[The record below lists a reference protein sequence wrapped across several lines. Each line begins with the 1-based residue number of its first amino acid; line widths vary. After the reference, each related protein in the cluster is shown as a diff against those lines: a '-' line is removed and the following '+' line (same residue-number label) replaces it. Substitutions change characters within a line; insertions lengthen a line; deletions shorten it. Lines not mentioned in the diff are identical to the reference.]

1 MRTKNRT
8 NFFSGIYTHWA
19 SRASWK
25 SKTPSSRL
33 NVSGSQWPEYVL
45 WYDSSN
51 RVCVRFF
58 ILWTIEVKLTIE
70 CPKIKMC
77 IQERSS
83 LALPLK
89 SFVVALVLLSLF
101 TYRRYAFHL
110 LPSFAEIHVHLAYI
124 TNVLCFHSVLFPSF
138 FLFICCFFSVLLFLL
153 RLLICLYFCL
163 SSSLHSHCVTS
174 NWMPRRRFR
183 YTSNKLLQ

>member
-1 MRTKNRT
+1 M
-8 NFFSGIYTHWA
+8 
-19 SRASWK
+19 
-25 SKTPSSRL
+25 
-33 NVSGSQWPEYVL
+33 
-45 WYDSSN
+45 
-51 RVCVRFF
+51 
-58 ILWTIEVKLTIE
+58 KLTIE

-89 SFVVALVLLSLF
+89 SFMVALVLLSLF

-138 FLFICCFFSVLLFLL
+138 FLFICCVFSVLLLFITVIDLFIFL
-153 RLLICLYFCL
+153 F
-163 SSSLHSHCVTS
+163 
-174 NWMPRRRFR
+174 
-183 YTSNKLLQ
+183 